1 MKKLLLISII
11 MLFIG
16 GCGGMTM
23 GEANW
28 LRGVQRQT
36 EMQQMKYDIETI
48 QQQHFFESLSPI
60 YP

>member
-1 MKKLLLISII
+1 MKKLLLIILLIFVS
-11 MLFIG
+11 
-16 GCGGMTM
+16 GCGGMSM

-36 EMQQMKYDIETI
+36 EMNRMKWDIGTM
-48 QQQHFFESLSPI
+48 QQQHFFDSLNPI